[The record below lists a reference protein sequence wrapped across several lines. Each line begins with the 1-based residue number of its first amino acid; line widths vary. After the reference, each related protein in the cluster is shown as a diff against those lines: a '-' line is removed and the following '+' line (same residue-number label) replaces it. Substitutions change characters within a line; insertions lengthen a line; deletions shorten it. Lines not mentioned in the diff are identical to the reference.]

1 MPFEPLRFLHAAN
14 IRLDHAIGETY
25 KLPPRVASIV
35 QDATRAAFERLIG
48 VALDRRVD
56 FLLLAGNTFI
66 EAEHSLAARLALLE
80 GLEQLAQESIRVFVL
95 PGFLDPVEAWR
106 QIPDLPRNVTILDSE
121 SKTPLVFKRDGKSIA
136 RIATSP
142 RLPQRKGPRAMQREL
157 RSESQRPVPFTIG
170 VLATNG
176 DDADARALETWSAG
190 QETSHALIAESEPV
204 AGWPRDEIL
213 DSPVDYLAFGGGRA
227 RRTFAKRKGIAH
239 DTGALQ
245 GGGPRE
251 TGPRGGTL
259 VTVESDGTVQCDFIP
274 AASARWER
282 FSIPVDVSTSRRELL
297 QRCRGFWEETR
308 GESSENAWIFEWV
321 LRGSVAA
328 LDPFD
333 EASCRQLGQ
342 ELNETAIV
350 PSVEA
355 AVHTFVLQT
364 DPDALEVCHGE
375 DPLQADF
382 AEALADRRRG
392 LPAVFALSL
401 SELATVDQ
409 EWATRLETLVSELEP
424 DAISAQAHRIL
435 RKLFRTAGAEG
446 ASAP

>member
-66 EAEHSLAARLALLE
+66 EAEHSLAARLALLD

-95 PGFLDPVEAWR
+95 PGVLDPAEAWR
-106 QIPDLPRNVTILDSE
+106 QIPDLPRNVTILDGD
-121 SKTPLVFKRDGKSIA
+121 SKAPLVFKRDGKSIA
-136 RIATSP
+136 RIGTSP
-142 RLPQRKGPRAMQREL
+142 RLAPRKGPRALQREL

-170 VLATNG
+170 VLATNE
-176 DDADARALETWSAG
+176 DAEDARALETWSAG
-190 QETSHALIAESEPV
+190 QETSYSPHAENEPV
-204 AGWPRDEIL
+204 GGGPRDEVL
-213 DSPVDYLAFGGGRA
+213 DAPVDYLAFGGGRA

-239 DTGALQ
+239 DPGAVQ

-282 FSIPVDVSTSRRELL
+282 FSIPVDAATSRPELL
-297 QRCRGFWEETR
+297 RRCRGLLEEAH
-308 GESSENAWIFEWV
+308 GETSENAWICEWV
-321 LRGSVAA
+321 LRGSVEA
-328 LDPFD
+328 LGQFD
-333 EASCRQLGQ
+333 EPSCRQFGQ

-350 PSVEA
+350 PSAEA
-355 AVHTFVLQT
+355 AVHNIVLQA
-364 DPDALEVCHGE
+364 DPDAVGVCPGD

-382 AEALADRRRG
+382 VEALADRRRS
-392 LPAVFALSL
+392 LDSVFARSF
-401 SELATVDQ
+401 SEMATVDQ
-409 EWATRLETLVSELEP
+409 EWANRLQTLVSGLEP
-424 DAISAQAHRIL
+424 DAISAQAHRLL
-435 RKLFRTAGAEG
+435 RKLFRTAAADG
-446 ASAP
+446 ASA